1 MSKRKIKTQFAESL
15 ALNMLSYNEYV
26 DMLVELC
33 ISTFTWNGLPETVDE
48 RLIELSLYNR
58 GMAVYFKDD
67 VIGDLCLQ
75 CLPAGKRD
83 VYGVPINRK
92 AYSPYNHFQ
101 MNLDNTNSVIIFN
114 NLLRK
119 PSFEMVRMYA
129 HRLWDIDR
137 TIDVNVHA
145 CKTPILITCDETERM
160 TFENL
165 YKEYDGNAPVI
176 KGTKALNQNNFQVL
190 KTDAPYLADK
200 LYQLK
205 TQIWNEALT
214 KLGIANVNTQKKERL
229 VQDEVGVTT
238 ASAVASRLSRKKARQ
253 EGADKINRMF
263 GTNITVDFNP
273 DLLMS
278 NESEEDEDGQNE
290 NDKQKKG
297 GEDNE

>member
-15 ALNMLSYNEYV
+15 ALNMLNYNEYV

-33 ISTFTWNGLPETVDE
+33 ISTFKWEGLPDTVDE
-48 RLIELSLYNR
+48 RLIELALYNR
-58 GMAVYFKDD
+58 GMAVYFNDD
-67 VIGDLCLQ
+67 VIGNLCLQ
-75 CLPAGKRD
+75 CLPAGQRD
-83 VYGVPINRK
+83 VYGVPIRRK
-92 AYSPYNHFQ
+92 AYSPYNRFQ
-101 MNLDNTNSVIIFN
+101 MDLDNTNSVIIFN

-119 PSFEMVRMYA
+119 PSFEMVKMYA
-129 HRLWDIDR
+129 RRLWDIDR

-145 CKTPILITCDETERM
+145 VKTPILITCDENERM

-176 KGTKALNQNNFQVL
+176 KGTKALNTNSFQVL
-190 KTDAPYLADK
+190 KTDAPYYADK

-253 EGADKINRMF
+253 EGADKINKMF

-278 NESEEDEDGQNE
+278 NETDEDDQ
-290 NDKQKKG
+290 DDQKPDVKG
-297 GEDNE
+297 GEKDE

>member
-33 ISTFTWNGLPETVDE
+33 ISTFTWDGLPDTVDE
-48 RLIELSLYNR
+48 RLIELSLYSR

-145 CKTPILITCDETERM
+145 CKTPILITCDETERQ

-253 EGADKINRMF
+253 QGADKINQMF
-263 GTNITVDFNP
+263 GTKITVDFNP

-278 NESEEDEDGQNE
+278 NESEDEDGQNE
-290 NDKQKKG
+290 NDNQKKG